1 MKKHFDESTY
11 NTNVQALNG
20 LCDSAR
26 KLADAWYQICKTPLD
41 ADIYHAWL
49 QDFELVYLTYEAE
62 NRQQTGEI
70 VWNALPDTAR
80 RPKFNT
86 HGMILENIHR
96 NASMH
101 NFYGTIYQA
110 STDVT
115 THDIDWTGG
124 RPEVSESTLK
134 RLQDRYTF
142 TPSKTDEQA
151 LNALQRYVDAHNE
164 YTSLTSANKLPVQS
178 IDGTLQIDYNRY
190 FRTKTA

>member
-62 NRQQTGEI
+62 NRQKTGEI

-101 NFYGTIYQA
+101 NFYGTIYQT

-115 THDIDWTGG
+115 THDIDWIDG
-124 RPEVSESTLK
+124 RPCISDAVK
-134 RLQDRYTF
+134 QRLRDRYTY
-142 TPSKTDEQA
+142 TVTKTDAKLFDA
-151 LNALQRYVDAHNE
+151 LTRYVDAHNE
-164 YTSLTSANKLPVQS
+164 ALELVSGSRLPVHY
-178 IDGTLQIDYNRY
+178 IDNKLQIDVTTY
-190 FRTKTA
+190 FRQRT